1 MIKVELAKKD
11 DSKEITKH
19 NLLMAKET
27 ENIKLSY
34 EKTLKGV
41 LAVIDNPEKGFYL
54 VAKDDKNKIIG
65 QLLITYEWSDWRN
78 CNFYWLQSVYVKK
91 EYRKKGVFKALFK
104 AVKKIAQENNAC
116 GLRLYVANE
125 NENAKR
131 VYEKL
136 EMKKSHYEIYEY
148 EFKS

>member
-11 DSKEITKH
+11 DSKEIAKH
-19 NLLMAKET
+19 NILMAEET

-41 LAVIDNPEKGFYL
+41 LAVIDDPKKGFYL
-54 VAKDDKNKIIG
+54 VAKEEKNKIIG

-78 CNFYWLQSVYVKK
+78 CNFYWIQSVYVKK
-91 EYRKKGVFKALFK
+91 EYRKKGVFKALFE
-104 AVKKIAQENNAC
+104 AVKKIAKENKAC
-116 GLRLYVANE
+116 GLRLYVAND
-125 NENAKR
+125 NENAKK

-136 EMKKSHYEIYEY
+136 EMEKTYYEIYEY

>member
-19 NLLMAKET
+19 NLLMAEET

-125 NENAKR
+125 NENTKR